1 MVQFANPENPRFEAI
16 KAAHLHF
23 APVLMPAM
31 KGLTFPDG
39 SPAYTLCEN
48 VQTGAGTIDTA
59 CTPIQFVTG
68 AANDNADLTRVFGA
82 ATEADFMPHQSG
94 FARFWKVHEGGDEE
108 CREQCIRCR
117 RQSSEVGLG
126 PRCEGWQGSHRSGSG
141 VIGGTLNQVA
151 EVADASDRQRLGAP
165 QRHEGKKMRFV
176 RSCPFVV
183 NLMLSRR

>member
-1 MVQFANPENPRFEAI
+1 MAS
-16 KAAHLHF
+16 
-23 APVLMPAM
+23 M

-94 FARFWKVHEGGDEE
+94 FARFWKSMKVATKNAA
-108 CREQCIRCR
+108 
-117 RQSSEVGLG
+117 SSAFDAADRVGEVGLG
-126 PRCEGWQGSHRSGSG
+126 PDVKARDHIAAVSDDWRHLIQVGSSTHPTG
-141 VIGGTLNQVA
+141 I
-151 EVADASDRQRLGAP
+151 
-165 QRHEGKKMRFV
+165 
-176 RSCPFVV
+176 
-183 NLMLSRR
+183 